1 MMNKNGFTLVELIIA
16 VLIPLVLSWQVSVI
30 SVDYFKIRELFLIL
44 IFPICFI
51 TLGFV
56 LFFLHVETYKYE
68 GKIKSIVFIIL
79 FSIFL
84 IGLFLTLMFFLKN
97 PLFYFL
103 NIFLIILI
111 IIIEIGMVNEALK
124 K

>member
-1 MMNKNGFTLVELIIA
+1 MNKKGFTLVELVIA

-30 SVDYFKIRELFLIL
+30 CVDYFKIRELFLIL

-51 TLGFV
+51 ALGFV

-84 IGLFLTLMFFLKN
+84 ISLFFALMFFLKN

>member
-1 MMNKNGFTLVELIIA
+1 MNKKGFTLVELVIA

-30 SVDYFKIRELFLIL
+30 CVDYFKIRELFLIL

-68 GKIKSIVFIIL
+68 GKIKSILFIIL

-84 IGLFLTLMFFLKN
+84 ISLFFALMFFLKN

-111 IIIEIGMVNEALK
+111 IIIEIDMVYEALK

>member
-1 MMNKNGFTLVELIIA
+1 MNKNGFTLVELIIA